1 MKTTLDCIPCF
12 FRQALEAARLAG
24 ADATLQRRIL
34 CDVAEALPGF
44 SLDASPPEMARIIH
58 GRVRERTGNADPYRS
73 IKERSNR
80 MALDAA
86 RRLSSLLDGEA
97 DRLRTAVRLSIAGN
111 IIDYGAKNSLNVDAA
126 LKRMLDGG
134 KDALPAPAPDFFHF
148 PDFETGLREAGTILF
163 LADNAGEIA
172 FDRLLLEEITRRHP
186 EKEIVVAVK
195 EKPAINDALFR
206 DALDCGLQ
214 AAARIVSSGSDTP
227 GTPLSRCSREFLELY
242 RRADMIISKGQGN
255 FETLSDAERPVFFL
269 LLTKCPVIARD
280 IGCAV
285 GDAVLIHHRGKAAGQ
300 AGRRSGVS
308 DGS

>member
-24 ADATLQRRIL
+24 ADEALQRRIL
-34 CDVAEALPGF
+34 CEVADALPGF
-44 SLDASPPEMARIIH
+44 SMDASPPEMARIIH
-58 GRVRERTGNADPYRS
+58 GRVRERTGNADPYHA

-86 RRLSSLLDGEA
+86 ARLSSLLDGEA

-134 KDALPAPAPDFFHF
+134 KDALPVPAPEFFHF
-148 PDFETGLREAGTILF
+148 PDFETRLREARTILF

-172 FDRLLLEEITRRHP
+172 FDRILLEEIRRRDP
-186 EKEIVVAVK
+186 EKEIVAAVK
-195 EKPAINDALFR
+195 EKPAINDAMFR
-206 DALDCGLQ
+206 DAVDCGLP
-214 AAARIVSSGSDTP
+214 AAANIVSSGSDTP
-227 GTPLSRCSREFLELY
+227 GTPLSRCSRDFLE
-242 RRADMIISKGQGN
+242 RFIRADMIISKGQGN

-269 LLTKCPVIARD
+269 LLAKCPVIARG

-285 GDAVLIHHRGKAAGQ
+285 GDAVLIHHRGNS
-300 AGRRSGVS
+300 AGRTGRRGGV
-308 DGS
+308 